1 MKKAIIF
8 DLDGTLLNT
17 DLLIKKSFI
26 HTFKKY
32 KPGYTLS
39 EEELLSFLG
48 PSLKNTFS
56 RYVEEDQVDELIQ
69 YYREYNQAH
78 HEDYVTIYP
87 YVEEMLKYL
96 KAQDFPLAVVTTK
109 YKKAAILGLN
119 LFNITPYFDVIIG
132 ENDVKHSKP
141 DPEGIL
147 CALKKLNCQ
156 EGYYVGDNVTDI
168 QAGKNAGIKTVG
180 VKWSPKGYALIE
192 KEHPDL
198 LINDYQEYKGER
210 KMLDLIIIGAGPAG
224 LSACLYASRAGLDVL
239 IFDSAAPGGKLNVT
253 AQIENYPGLKPTPG
267 PEIAFTMYESALSF
281 GAKMEYGEVLDIKDY
296 GDYKEVITAKQ
307 TYQTKYVLIA
317 TGTKERQMNLEKEN
331 ELVGRGISYCAV
343 CDGPFFK
350 NQEVAVIGGGNS
362 ALEEAMYLA
371 TLCKKVHLIVRRDV
385 FRADKIIQDRL
396 LKSENIEV
404 HFKRK
409 PAEILEEDN
418 KVKGLVLENSET
430 GEKEELMINGI
441 FPFIGLDPMT
451 QCAKSLGIVNAEG
464 YIDANENMETAVKG
478 VFVAGDVRSKQL
490 RQVVTATN
498 DGAIAGQYIASLK

>member
-17 DLLIKKSFI
+17 DLLIKKAFI

-69 YYREYNQAH
+69 YYREYNHAH

-109 YKKAAILGLN
+109 YKEAAILGLD

-198 LINDYQEYKGER
+198 LINDYQEF
-210 KMLDLIIIGAGPAG
+210 I
-224 LSACLYASRAGLDVL
+224 
-239 IFDSAAPGGKLNVT
+239 
-253 AQIENYPGLKPTPG
+253 NY
-267 PEIAFTMYESALSF
+267 
-281 GAKMEYGEVLDIKDY
+281 IK
-296 GDYKEVITAKQ
+296 
-307 TYQTKYVLIA
+307 
-317 TGTKERQMNLEKEN
+317 EKEK
-331 ELVGRGISYCAV
+331 C
-343 CDGPFFK
+343 
-350 NQEVAVIGGGNS
+350 
-362 ALEEAMYLA
+362 
-371 TLCKKVHLIVRRDV
+371 
-385 FRADKIIQDRL
+385 
-396 LKSENIEV
+396 
-404 HFKRK
+404 
-409 PAEILEEDN
+409 
-418 KVKGLVLENSET
+418 
-430 GEKEELMINGI
+430 
-441 FPFIGLDPMT
+441 
-451 QCAKSLGIVNAEG
+451 
-464 YIDANENMETAVKG
+464 
-478 VFVAGDVRSKQL
+478 
-490 RQVVTATN
+490 
-498 DGAIAGQYIASLK
+498 

>member
-1 MKKAIIF
+1 
-8 DLDGTLLNT
+8 
-17 DLLIKKSFI
+17 
-26 HTFKKY
+26 
-32 KPGYTLS
+32 
-39 EEELLSFLG
+39 
-48 PSLKNTFS
+48 
-56 RYVEEDQVDELIQ
+56 
-69 YYREYNQAH
+69 
-78 HEDYVTIYP
+78 
-87 YVEEMLKYL
+87 
-96 KAQDFPLAVVTTK
+96 
-109 YKKAAILGLN
+109 
-119 LFNITPYFDVIIG
+119 
-132 ENDVKHSKP
+132 
-141 DPEGIL
+141 
-147 CALKKLNCQ
+147 
-156 EGYYVGDNVTDI
+156 
-168 QAGKNAGIKTVG
+168 
-180 VKWSPKGYALIE
+180 
-192 KEHPDL
+192 
-198 LINDYQEYKGER
+198 
-210 KMLDLIIIGAGPAG
+210 MLDLIIIGAGPAG

-418 KVKGLVLENSET
+418 KVKGLTTDDGAEYEFDVVVDCTGPWSKITGEMVGLNVPIWHTKAEAFFLCPPGKKLDYTFPVLKYPEFYALRAGDNIFICKSHLSMDLNNPMHAGQWDPDKLPATGGTDDYFIDFLLDQLDAKVPGIVDSGLVSSWLSYRAEPKDFWPVLGKTPVEGYMLSTGFGGNGVIEVPAATRDLAKLIMRDESTPLLENWAFERLL
-430 GEKEELMINGI
+430 E
-441 FPFIGLDPMT
+441 D
-451 QCAKSLGIVNAEG
+451 
-464 YIDANENMETAVKG
+464 
-478 VFVAGDVRSKQL
+478 
-490 RQVVTATN
+490 
-498 DGAIAGQYIASLK
+498 